1 MARNPIDPRDLA
13 PLREALR
20 EWRLREGL
28 TLEEAAEVLGLSDGS
43 AVLHYE
49 TKVRAMPVAS
59 VWLGITEPLEV
70 SRVELLGRL
79 GYLDKH
85 FPLRISIEDH

>member
-28 TLEEAAEVLGLSDGS
+28 TLEEAAEALGLSDGS

-49 TKVRAMPVAS
+49 TKVRSMPMAS
-59 VWLGITEPLEV
+59 VWLGITAPLGV
-70 SRVELLGRL
+70 SRVELLRTL
-79 GYLDKH
+79 GYVC
-85 FPLRISIEDH
+85 